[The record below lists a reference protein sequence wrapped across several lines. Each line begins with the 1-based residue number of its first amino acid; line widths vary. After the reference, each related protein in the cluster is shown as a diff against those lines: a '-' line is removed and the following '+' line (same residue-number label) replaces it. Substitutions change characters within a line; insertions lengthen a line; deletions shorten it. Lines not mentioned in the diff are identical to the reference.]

1 CLYRSSFSTRSEVET
16 LIEDY
21 VHFYNFERISL
32 KTGLTPV
39 EFRSKAS

>member
-1 CLYRSSFSTRSEVET
+1 
-16 LIEDY
+16 Y